1 MYTTARRQLKF
12 SSVDEIVPD
21 LDRLMA
27 GHQTVGKWTLGEI
40 CNHLSKVFIGSVDGF
55 ANKAPL
61 LLRVTIAP
69 FIFRHILKT
78 EQMAEGFNTPAEM
91 MPGPGLDD
99 RAEVEALRAAVRLYL
114 ANPNPVAEHPFFGK
128 IGRNGWDRLHRIHCA
143 HHLSFALLKQ
153 T

>member
-61 LLRVTIAP
+61 LLRVTIAA

-91 MPGPGLDD
+91 MPGGAPWTTTTAPWGTSS
-99 RAEVEALRAAVRLYL
+99 RPIAA
-114 ANPNPVAEHPFFGK
+114 G
-128 IGRNGWDRLHRIHCA
+128 
-143 HHLSFALLKQ
+143 S
-153 T
+153 